1 VLGTPH
7 WPWRPIDEGDARAVI
22 EAIRRRGPRIVAL
35 ATHDSTPWTFDVFAK
50 LFGEYYRTLRGSWG
64 AADRRRLP
72 PPRPLPQL
80 ERGGSGAAGG
90 EGSEPDPR
98 AAPPWPDQ
106 FPFEQL
112 TVPTLVISARD
123 DALAPYRFAAEAARR
138 IPTAKL
144 VSVDDG
150 SHFFMGRDVEGRAA
164 IAEFVHE
171 LIRNVAQAPTVAFA
185 GQSIHPMLMIRA
197 MLTARM
203 NRYQRLK

>member
-1 VLGTPH
+1 MPTAFSRMMGIPKAY
-7 WPWRPIDEGDARAVI
+7 RPSPQEA
-22 EAIRRRGPRIVAL
+22 EAIAAARELLFPLRPRREGAV
-35 ATHDSTPWTFDVFAK
+35 FDGFVSN
-50 LFGEYYRTLRGSWG
+50 L
-64 AADRRRLP
+64 AADR
-72 PPRPLPQL
+72 
-80 ERGGSGAAGG
+80 
-90 EGSEPDPR
+90 
-98 AAPPWPDQ
+98 

-197 MLTARM
+197 VLTARM